1 MAKQTTG
8 QGRQTRIHTQREV
21 SKVRR
26 ERILQKNGLSILV
39 FWNAF
44 YYSEIFIKLVV
55 REKEENKIQS
65 DYTVK
70 ELSANDPF

>member
-1 MAKQTTG
+1 M
-8 QGRQTRIHTQREV
+8 
-21 SKVRR
+21 RR

>member
-1 MAKQTTG
+1 M
-8 QGRQTRIHTQREV
+8 RIHTQREV